1 MDKGVL
7 LPYFNKLEL
16 QERWKSEKYQK
27 YTILMIELV
36 FQLYNGK
43 YWVDI
48 KICLSKTIES
58 ISEKLIIQISVSC
71 SVDHQIQFLSSQHM
85 KVLKEQPWH
94 RLQLEHI
101 SPSAQVPYLNCQIVT
116 IPGPGNV
123 LTWSI
128 FLHTSRLDPSGRRC
142 YHRSLWL
149 CCSRTSAGWRA
160 GVPSRRGAGGSLQS
174 GPGWPGWPP
183 PPPPSSSSPRK
194 SCLRLGGARGACGRH

>member
-16 QERWKSEKYQK
+16 QERWKLKKYQK

-85 KVLKEQPWH
+85 KVLKEHPWH
-94 RLQLEHI
+94 LLQLEHI
-101 SPSAQVPYLNCQIVT
+101 SPSAQVPYLYWQDNNYHPSWLPQPCPYLEYFPPHIS
-116 IPGPGNV
+116 PGPLRQTV
-123 LTWSI
+123 L
-128 FLHTSRLDPSGRRC
+128 PQE
-142 YHRSLWL
+142 SLVVL
-149 CCSRTSAGWRA
+149 
-160 GVPSRRGAGGSLQS
+160 
-174 GPGWPGWPP
+174 
-183 PPPPSSSSPRK
+183 
-194 SCLRLGGARGACGRH
+194 

>member
-16 QERWKSEKYQK
+16 QERWKLKKYQK

-101 SPSAQVPYLNCQIVT
+101 SPSAQVPYLNCQIITIFDPQAMSLPGVFPSTHLARALQTDGVT
-116 IPGPGNV
+116 TGVFGCAVVAPRLAGG
-123 LTWSI
+123 LG
-128 FLHTSRLDPSGRRC
+128 SR
-142 YHRSLWL
+142 
-149 CCSRTSAGWRA
+149 AGGGQ
-160 GVPSRRGAGGSLQS
+160 GVPSSLVQADQADHHHHRHHHPHPGSHVW
-174 GPGWPGWPP
+174 G
-183 PPPPSSSSPRK
+183 
-194 SCLRLGGARGACGRH
+194 